1 MLHLEQGAYL
11 FLLWFSCVWA
21 EIERQVLDLCGNRK
35 QGCCSMV
42 KCMEKKCEFDYLF
55 GLKDL
60 SIEGL
65 FRYAGPLLGRIS
77 SLFLSKPK

>member
-42 KCMEKKCEFDYLF
+42 KCMEKNVNL
-55 GLKDL
+55 
-60 SIEGL
+60 IT
-65 FRYAGPLLGRIS
+65 
-77 SLFLSKPK
+77 FLD